1 MTDERAEKQERPKG
15 RAAKGGKAATAKGAA
30 VKGAAA
36 KGTTTKV
43 TRQPKGAAK
52 EKPRKKGGM
61 PAQEQERQPG
71 REHEMVPAPQY
82 EGTNYRA
89 AGKLEGKVAVI
100 TGGDSG
106 IGRAVAV
113 HFAKEGADVAILY
126 LEEDEDAK
134 QVKRDVEALGR
145 RALLVKGDIGD
156 PDFCEEAIERVVE
169 ELGRLDVLVNNAAEQ
184 HDQRAI
190 EGISDEQLE
199 KTFRTNVFSQFYL
212 TRAAM
217 PHLEKGA
224 SIINSTSITAYRG
237 SPHLM
242 DYAATKGAI
251 LAFTRSLASN
261 LAEKGIR
268 VNAVAPGPIWTPLIP
283 ASFPAEEVAKFGAD
297 QPLGRP
303 GQPEEVAPAYVYLA
317 SQDSSYVTGQTIHVN
332 GGEIVGG

>member
-1 MTDERAEKQERPKG
+1 MSEGE
-15 RAAKGGKAATAKGAA
+15 TAKL
-30 VKGAAA
+30 
-36 KGTTTKV
+36 
-43 TRQPKGAAK
+43 R
-52 EKPRKKGGM
+52 ERGGM
-61 PAQEQERQPG
+61 PAQEQDRQPG

-82 EGTNYRA
+82 EGAEYKA

-106 IGRAVAV
+106 IGRSVAV

-126 LEEDEDAK
+126 LEEDRDAA
-134 QVKRDVEALGR
+134 QVKEDVEALGR
-145 RALLVKGDIGD
+145 RALLIRGDVGD
-156 PDFCEEAIERVVE
+156 PGFCREAVE
-169 ELGRLDVLVNNAAEQ
+169 KIVAELGRVDVLVNNAAEQ
-184 HDQRAI
+184 HDAHAL
-190 EGISDEQLE
+190 EEISDEQLA
-199 KTFRTNVFSQFYL
+199 KTFRTNVFAQFYL
-212 TRAAM
+212 TRAAL
-217 PHLEKGA
+217 PHLQEGA

-251 LAFTRSLASN
+251 LAFTRSLATN
-261 LAEKGIR
+261 LAGRGIR

-283 ASFPAEEVAKFGAD
+283 ASFPAEEVAQFGVD

-317 SQDSSYVTGQTIHVN
+317 SRDSSYVTGQTIHVN